1 MIREQIKEN
10 ENKKPNSYELEKLKK
25 IFPQYFDKD
34 GKFLI
39 NKFHEMLVHEDI
51 EFEKEGYELRFLG
64 KNYAKLETS
73 TVTETVI
80 VPDLEHNSKEE
91 NINSKNLYII
101 GDNIDA
107 IKHLLNSYSG
117 KIKCIYIDPPYNTG
131 NDGFIYPDNF
141 KYTKENLKKILDI
154 EEHEA
159 ERILNLAGKSTHS
172 AWMTFIY
179 PRLMLARDLLS
190 DDGVIFISIDDNEMA
205 NLKLICDEIFG
216 ESNFIATI
224 IWEKVHTRKNSA
236 IHFSESHDYVLCFAK
251 YKDLFKRNLIPRED
265 TSAYSNPDNDPR
277 GVTTA
282 KIIL

>member
-107 IKHLLNSYSG
+107 IKHLY
-117 KIKCIYIDPPYNTG
+117 
-131 NDGFIYPDNF
+131 
-141 KYTKENLKKILDI
+141 
-154 EEHEA
+154 
-159 ERILNLAGKSTHS
+159 
-172 AWMTFIY
+172 
-179 PRLMLARDLLS
+179 
-190 DDGVIFISIDDNEMA
+190 
-205 NLKLICDEIFG
+205 
-216 ESNFIATI
+216 
-224 IWEKVHTRKNSA
+224 RK
-236 IHFSESHDYVLCFAK
+236 
-251 YKDLFKRNLIPRED
+251 
-265 TSAYSNPDNDPR
+265 
-277 GVTTA
+277 
-282 KIIL
+282 